1 VRWRDL
7 LFPSD
12 ERFRPLLLEQARI
25 AAQAC
30 DLLAAR
36 GGPAEMA
43 RVEAAGDAARRR
55 LAETLARTYAT
66 PWDRDD
72 IFALSSAL
80 DDVADA
86 AQQALLAL
94 AVFGGADFAHE
105 IQVARRVDKVERLA
119 LNLCRSHRKA
129 ETDMAPLLLGFLV
142 EAGCTVIHLASPV
155 ESSGTI
161 EKGLCKCRLATATVA
176 EEAYG
181 TYTVRHHISH
191 LVRRGTRPC
200 LLWHSGLQPG
210 LVAAFAGCGQDSFS
224 RLASC
229 CGPSGPLVA
238 AIPALAAT

>member
-1 VRWRDL
+1 MRWRDL

-25 AAQAC
+25 AVQAC

-94 AVFGGADFAHE
+94 AVFGGADFAHVQE
-105 IQVARRVDKVERLA
+105 ITRSLREGASHLERAVALVPAPAAQEPARRAKRCENVTGNLYRYGLELA
-119 LNLCRSHRKA
+119 LRSRPADEAVRLREVLSDLRVLARAIGRAA
-129 ETDMAPLLLGFLV
+129 EVVADV
-142 EAGCTVIHLASPV
+142 TVK
-155 ESSGTI
+155 
-161 EKGLCKCRLATATVA
+161 EK
-176 EEAYG
+176 
-181 TYTVRHHISH
+181 
-191 LVRRGTRPC
+191 
-200 LLWHSGLQPG
+200 
-210 LVAAFAGCGQDSFS
+210 
-224 RLASC
+224 
-229 CGPSGPLVA
+229 
-238 AIPALAAT
+238 